1 MSKKSFLVD
10 CLLLALIFV
19 SVVGAFIAILYYK
32 VNQGIALGTA
42 GAVIL
47 AVIFIMSMKNYKYSA
62 YGGRFQKR
70 YPNSETRM
78 TDETATRDK

>member
-19 SVVGAFIAILYYK
+19 AIVGAFIAILYYK
-32 VNQGIALGTA
+32 VNQGIALSVAGT
-42 GAVIL
+42 VTL